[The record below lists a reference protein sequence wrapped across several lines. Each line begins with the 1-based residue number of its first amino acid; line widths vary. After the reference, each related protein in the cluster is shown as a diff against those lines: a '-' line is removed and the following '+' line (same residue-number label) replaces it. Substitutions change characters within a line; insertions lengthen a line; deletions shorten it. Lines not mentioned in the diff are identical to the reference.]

1 MKKFGDLPLFW
12 QLLLPM
18 MLVTA
23 LWIASAFLSVGG
35 MAEARLL
42 LHGLYGNNV
51 KMTFRLEHLKWLF
64 SDNNLLVLRH
74 LATEAAAA
82 MEQLEV
88 KLSDADREIGSDV
101 GNLKDVFLTRY
112 PERRKE
118 METLEEFLNGYFA
131 TQREIIRLSGDFE
144 KEAAFALF
152 HQTSQRQIREI
163 NDSIGRL
170 TEREAES
177 MEAAYRESIASE
189 RRNSTVSTFASLA
202 AGSLSL
208 LILFWV
214 ARRTSRRLG
223 RVAECAAAMGRG
235 DLTARAGIRSDDEI
249 GHLGECLER
258 MAGQLDVT
266 LGELTGTAFALQQ
279 AHDQLERRV
288 SERTRELEEEIAVRR
303 RTESDLKIA
312 KEQADQANRA
322 KSEFLANM
330 SHELRT
336 PLNAIIGF
344 SEVAIAQI
352 FGPMPPKYQE
362 YAADV
367 NRSGHHLLGLINDIL
382 DMAKIETG
390 NLELSEE
397 AFAPAD
403 LVDDVLHLIRNQA
416 TKRGIRL
423 EKETRDGLPELFAD
437 KRRVKQVL
445 LNLISNAVKFTPEGG
460 CVAIKTAW
468 EEGGPFLFTVED
480 NGIGMAENELAKALE
495 PFGQVDSSLARKH
508 EGTGL
513 GLPLTKKLTEE
524 HGGTL
529 NIRSAHGQGTVVV
542 ASFPAARVRPGGII
556 PEAAFPP
563 P

>member
-18 MLVTA
+18 MLVTV
-23 LWIASAFLSVGG
+23 LWVASAFISVGG
-35 MAEARLL
+35 MAEARTL

-51 KMTFRLEHLKWLF
+51 KMTFRLEHLKWHF
-64 SDNNLLVLRH
+64 TDSNLLVLRH

-82 MEQLEV
+82 MKQLEA
-88 KLSDADREIGSDV
+88 KLSDADRKIGADL
-101 GNLKDVFLTRY
+101 GMLRNAFLAQH
-112 PERRKE
+112 PEQRDA
-118 METLEEFLNGYFA
+118 MESLEKLLTGYLV
-131 TQREIIRLSGDFE
+131 TQREIVRLSGDFE

-152 HQTSQRQIREI
+152 HETSQRQIREI
-163 NDSIGRL
+163 SDLIGRL
-170 TEREAES
+170 TEREAEI
-177 MEAAYRESIASE
+177 MEAAYQESIASE
-189 RRNSTVSTFASLA
+189 QRNSTVNAVASLA
-202 AGSLSL
+202 AGTLSL

-223 RVAECAAAMGRG
+223 KVAECAVAIGRG
-235 DLTARAGIRSDDEI
+235 DLTARTGIRSQDEI
-249 GHLGECLER
+249 GQLGACLEG
-258 MAGQLDVT
+258 MARQLDLT

-288 SERTRELEEEIAVRR
+288 LERTRELEDEIAVRR
-303 RTESDLKIA
+303 RTESALKTA

-344 SEVAIAQI
+344 SEAATAQI
-352 FGPMPPKYQE
+352 FGPMPPKYLE
-362 YAADV
+362 YATDV

-382 DMAKIETG
+382 DMAKIEAG
-390 NLELSEE
+390 NLDLCEE
-397 AFAPAD
+397 SFAPSS

-416 TKRGIRL
+416 EKRGIFL
-423 EKETRDGLPELFAD
+423 ERTGRDGLPELFAD

-445 LNLISNAVKFTPEGG
+445 INLLANAVKFTPEGG
-460 CVAIKTAW
+460 RVTISADW
-468 EEGGPFLFTVED
+468 EEDGPFVFTVAD
-480 NGIGMAENELAKALE
+480 NGVGMAEGEIVKALE

-513 GLPLTKKLTEE
+513 GLPLTKKLMEE

-529 NIRSAHGQGTVVV
+529 DIRSAHGLGTVVEV
-542 ASFPAARVRPGGII
+542 SFPAGRVRS
-556 PEAAFPP
+556 AAG
-563 P
+563 

>member
-18 MLVTA
+18 MLVTV
-23 LWIASAFLSVGG
+23 LWVSSAFISVGG
-35 MAEARLL
+35 MAEARTL

-51 KMTFRLEHLKWLF
+51 KMTFRLEHLKWHF
-64 SDNNLLVLRH
+64 TDNNLLVLRH
-74 LATEAAAA
+74 LATETAAA
-82 MEQLEV
+82 MRQLEAGLSGTGGEIERDV
-88 KLSDADREIGSDV
+88 EKLREA
-101 GNLKDVFLTRY
+101 FLAQH
-112 PERRKE
+112 PERREAMESLE
-118 METLEEFLNGYFA
+118 MLLNGYFA
-131 TQREIIRLSGDFE
+131 TQREIVRLSSDFE

-152 HQTSQRQIREI
+152 HETSQRQIREI
-163 NDSIGRL
+163 NDLIARL

-177 MEAAYRESIASE
+177 MEAAYQESIASE
-189 RRNSTVSTFASLA
+189 QRNSTVSAVASLA
-202 AGSLSL
+202 AGTFSL

-214 ARRTSRRLG
+214 ARRTSGRLG
-223 RVAECAAAMGRG
+223 KVAECAAAIGRG
-235 DLTARAGIRSDDEI
+235 DLTARTGIRSQDEI
-249 GHLGECLER
+249 GQLGECLEG
-258 MAGQLDVT
+258 MARQLDLT

-288 SERTRELEEEIAVRR
+288 QERTRELMEEIAVRR

-344 SEVAIAQI
+344 SEAATAQI
-352 FGPMPPKYQE
+352 FGPMPPKYLE
-362 YAADV
+362 YATDV

-382 DMAKIETG
+382 DMAKIEAG

-397 AFAPAD
+397 SFAPAD
-403 LVDDVLHLIRNQA
+403 LVDDVLHLVRNQA
-416 TKRGIRL
+416 EKRGICL
-423 EKETRDGLPELFAD
+423 ERVERDGLPELFAD

-445 LNLISNAVKFTPEGG
+445 INLLANAVKFTPEGG
-460 CVAIKTAW
+460 RVTIAAAR
-468 EEGGPFLFTVED
+468 EEDGPFVFTVAD
-480 NGIGMAENELAKALE
+480 NGIGMADGEIVKALE

-513 GLPLTKKLTEE
+513 GLPLTKKLVEE

-529 NIRSAHGQGTVVV
+529 DIRSAHGLGTVVEV
-542 ASFPAARVRPGGII
+542 SFPAARVRP
-556 PEAAFPP
+556 AAG
-563 P
+563 